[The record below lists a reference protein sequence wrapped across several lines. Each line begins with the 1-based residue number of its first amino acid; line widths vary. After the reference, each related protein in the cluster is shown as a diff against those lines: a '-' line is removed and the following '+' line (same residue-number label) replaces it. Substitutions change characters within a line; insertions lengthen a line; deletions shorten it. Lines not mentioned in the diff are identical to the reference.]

1 MEDKPSNFYLERKQ
15 FIANIHIDTLIFYYL
30 LSLLIVEIYLWRI
43 IEQGIQLSHTPVIF
57 RVLYIPFSHS
67 LLTQRVE
74 FRFMKSKTVEQNLS
88 KQQ

>member
-1 MEDKPSNFYLERKQ
+1 MNT
-15 FIANIHIDTLIFYYL
+15 HIDTLNFLFYL

-43 IEQGIQLSHTPVIF
+43 IEQGIQLSHIPVIF

-67 LLTQRVE
+67 LLKQKVQ
-74 FRFMKSKTVEQNLS
+74 FRFMKSKTVEQNLN